1 MLLELFGVKGK
12 RVSGGLTV
20 EPVKVFFVDFKF
32 KKINFS
38 GKRIRGAFW
47 LVWLG
52 ADKLRYKVA
61 KFNKLCGREINRFSM
76 ILVLGFGLF

>member
-20 EPVKVFFVDFKF
+20 EPVKVFVDFKF
-32 KKINFS
+32 QKINFS
-38 GKRIRGAFW
+38 GKRIRGAF
-47 LVWLG
+47 WLG

-76 ILVLGFGLF
+76 ILVLGFDLF